1 MGDQEK
7 MMIKQRM
14 SVKILVSEIEARIEK
29 MKGELETLD
38 TSVTTGQRELAVLR
52 SKIQTLSEVVDWRHT
67 KGE

>member
-1 MGDQEK
+1 
-7 MMIKQRM
+7 MIKQRM

>member
-1 MGDQEK
+1 
-7 MMIKQRM
+7 MIKQRM

-38 TSVTTGQRELAVLR
+38 LSVTTGQRELDVLR